1 MLITQHP
8 IRALPAGFSLTNQL
22 TQVVESTYNR
32 RVLRYAYHA
41 TAPGE
46 FLPPSPLE
54 PTGST
59 EMFPCCDCF

>member
-8 IRALPAGFSLTNQL
+8 ILVLPAGFCLTNQL

-32 RVLRYAYHA
+32 RVLRHAYHA
-41 TAPGE
+41 TALGE
-46 FLPPSPLE
+46 FLLPSPLE

-59 EMFPCCDCF
+59 EMFPCCDCS

>member
-8 IRALPAGFSLTNQL
+8 IWDQPAGFYLTNQL

-41 TAPGE
+41 TALGE
-46 FLPPSPLE
+46 CLPPSPLE